1 MKDTPGKRNVT
12 NSILLVV
19 DKRLLEKQV
28 INFKKLKLKLNYNCI
43 SFNCNNNL
51 INLTF
56 QSWFPY
62 HNPQHN
68 IIMTQNNLVKS
79 LSKPILSGISYATEQ
94 ACIERPKNMIM

>member
-1 MKDTPGKRNVT
+1 MNRFKFIALKYASVIIMKDTPGKRNVT

-56 QSWFPY
+56 QS
-62 HNPQHN
+62 
-68 IIMTQNNLVKS
+68 
-79 LSKPILSGISYATEQ
+79 
-94 ACIERPKNMIM
+94 